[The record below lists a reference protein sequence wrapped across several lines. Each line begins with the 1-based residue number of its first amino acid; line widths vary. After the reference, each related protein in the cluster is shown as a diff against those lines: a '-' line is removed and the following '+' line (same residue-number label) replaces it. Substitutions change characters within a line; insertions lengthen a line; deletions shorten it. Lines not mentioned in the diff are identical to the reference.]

1 MDLNTS
7 GNIWQQ
13 VYSNNCEF
21 EYLELILPS
30 SNSRTMSVSD
40 APKWTEEG
48 NLLGPSSPG
57 GRTNVLDYPAIIKT
71 VMRLLVLVQD
81 GEVGHTATPLHW
93 QGVCHQGIQPANVC
107 HLAPVS
113 LTLVKIS
120 LHHLYHHYH
129 HRVCLLRSRVEH
141 QLSGHQ
147 LSAGTGKVRPGPN
160 CRPVVVTGRPADGAC
175 ALGCTVHDTII
186 LVLIH

>member
-30 SNSRTMSVSD
+30 SNSRTMSISD
-40 APKWTEEG
+40 APKGTKEG

-57 GRTNVLDYPAIIKT
+57 GRTNVLDYATIIKT

-81 GEVGHTATPLHW
+81 G
-93 QGVCHQGIQPANVC
+93 
-107 HLAPVS
+107 
-113 LTLVKIS
+113 
-120 LHHLYHHYH
+120 
-129 HRVCLLRSRVEH
+129 
-141 QLSGHQ
+141 
-147 LSAGTGKVRPGPN
+147 
-160 CRPVVVTGRPADGAC
+160 
-175 ALGCTVHDTII
+175 
-186 LVLIH
+186 